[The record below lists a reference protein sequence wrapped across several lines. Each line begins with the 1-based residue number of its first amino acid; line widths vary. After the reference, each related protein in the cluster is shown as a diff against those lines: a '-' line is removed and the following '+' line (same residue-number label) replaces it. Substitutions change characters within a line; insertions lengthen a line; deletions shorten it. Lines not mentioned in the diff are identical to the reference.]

1 MDLRIL
7 ALAVAL
13 VAGCEAATASLACP
27 PYEAVNSQAPAR
39 PYSQAVRSGA
49 HVFLSGKVGV
59 DETTS
64 AMTEG
69 RVEAETRNVMDSF
82 AELLSEMGMGFEDV
96 VQGTVF
102 LTDIDDYGPMND
114 VYGRYFGD
122 DPPAR
127 ETVGVA
133 DIVGGAVI
141 EISFIAVCR

>member
-1 MDLRIL
+1 MDLRFL
-7 ALAVAL
+7 ALAMVL
-13 VAGCEAATASLACP
+13 VAGCEAASASLACP
-27 PYEAVNSQAPAR
+27 PYEAVNSQAPGR

-49 HVFLSGKVGV
+49 HVFFSGKVGV
-59 DETTS
+59 SETTS

-82 AELLSEMGMGFEDV
+82 GDLLSEMGMGFEDV

-102 LTDIDDYGPMND
+102 LTDIDDYGPMNE
-114 VYGRYFGD
+114 VYGSYFSA

-127 ETVGVA
+127 ETVAVA

-141 EISFIAVCR
+141 EISFIAGCR